1 MSKIFRPRGIESDG
15 LKYYRE
21 RSSGDYVAVNPETA
35 EYYTSIGQP
44 GLFEGR
50 ATAISKESSSVCTTS
65 ISGKWL
71 RDRCRRVRK
80 ADIPKEWLDW
90 IDMGQV
96 AFEAAEELG
105 VSMPIETRDEIA
117 R

>member
-1 MSKIFRPRGIESDG
+1 MDKKEKLLRQLLDTIIATGGLIQYEDG
-15 LKYYRE
+15 TYAPQGE
-21 RSSGDYVAVNPETA
+21 P
-35 EYYTSIGQP
+35 
-44 GLFEGR
+44 
-50 ATAISKESSSVCTTS
+50 
-65 ISGKWL
+65 
-71 RDRCRRVRK
+71 
-80 ADIPKEWLDW
+80 DW